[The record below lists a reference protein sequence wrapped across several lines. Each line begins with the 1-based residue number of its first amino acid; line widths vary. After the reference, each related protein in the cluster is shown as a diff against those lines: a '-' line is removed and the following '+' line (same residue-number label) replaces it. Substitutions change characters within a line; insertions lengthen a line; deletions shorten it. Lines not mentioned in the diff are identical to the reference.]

1 MPENTRL
8 RIKRGDT
15 APAFRGQCQDG
26 PLGTPVSLAGASAR
40 LLLKP
45 DGAPGVVRSLP
56 MVVESGVLGWV
67 RRDWQAADTATVG
80 TFRAEVEVTYAG
92 GAVQTFP
99 GSGYA
104 TVEILPDLG

>member
-15 APAFRGQCQDG
+15 APAFRGQCRDG
-26 PLGTPVSLAGASAR
+26 ATPANLAGASAR
-40 LLLKP
+40 LLLRS
-45 DGAPGVVRSLP
+45 DAPLAVVSSLP
-56 MVVESGVLGWV
+56 MVVESTGWV
-67 RRDWQAADTATVG
+67 RRDWQPADTAVAG

-92 GAVQTFP
+92 GAIQTFP

-104 TVEILPDLG
+104 TVEILADLG